1 MSSNTAE
8 LTTGS
13 NTPPTDS
20 TDLRVT
26 MQHKPGTALQVTYQ
40 A

>member
-1 MSSNTAE
+1 MRSNSALAE

-20 TDLRVT
+20 TSLQAT
-26 MQHKPGTALQVTYQ
+26 MQHKSGTALIW

>member
-1 MSSNTAE
+1 MIAE

-20 TDLRVT
+20 TNLRVT
-26 MQHKPGTALQVTYQ
+26 MQHTFGAALI
-40 A
+40 